1 LKVLLVQ
8 SATGRREQPVFPL
21 GLAFLAGQLAGH
33 DVRAIDLSLSGG
45 STALLADEVR
55 SFQPHVI
62 GISLRNIDDSSWPRT
77 HSYVPPFT
85 AAVESLSSW
94 KGTLL
99 AGGTGFSIYPGR
111 ILEMHPRIDIGV
123 QGEAETVLPVLLA
136 HIEGGERPEG
146 WDGGRLLS
154 SRWADLGKLAPPDYS
169 ILDLPPY
176 EPGYGIGV
184 QSRRGCPFGCTY
196 CTYGFLGGEGFR
208 ERPAAQVVD
217 DVLRLSGAGA
227 GSFQFVDSVFNA
239 PPSYTASLLD
249 HLRRAD
255 TGMRWAAWPDTD
267 VSTDLLRAMVE
278 AGAEKVDFSPDAV
291 SARGLRMLGKR
302 GDPRRLYALVRE
314 ARGLGLLTGVNF
326 FNGNPG
332 EGFFSLLRKL
342 AFMARAR
349 LRLGAADTFVNIGTI
364 RVYAHSKLAVQMIE
378 EGRVPRDC
386 DFWDPVFYLHR
397 GPCDWSYRLFGLLR
411 KARHG

>member
-1 LKVLLVQ
+1 MKVLLVQ

-21 GLAFLAGQLAGH
+21 GLAFLAGQLRGH
-33 DVRAIDLSLSGG
+33 DVRAVDLSLSEG
-45 STALLADEVR
+45 STAPLTDEVR

-94 KGTLL
+94 EGTLL

-111 ILEMHPRIDIGV
+111 ILDMHPRIDIGI
-123 QGEAETVLPVLLA
+123 QGEAENVLPVLLS
-136 HIEGGERPEG
+136 HLEGGERPGG
-146 WDGGRLLS
+146 WDGGRLLAS
-154 SRWADLGKLAPPDYS
+154 GRADLEKLSPPDYS
-169 ILDLPPY
+169 MFGLSPY
-176 EPGYGIGV
+176 AHGYGIGV
-184 QSRRGCPFGCTY
+184 QSRRGCPFGCKY

-208 ERPAAQVVD
+208 ERPVAHVVD
-217 DVLRLSGAGA
+217 DVRRLSEAGA
-227 GSFQFVDSVFNA
+227 GTFQFVDSVFNA
-239 PPSYTASLLD
+239 PTSYTETLLRE
-249 HLRRAD
+249 LRMAD

-267 VSTDLLRAMVE
+267 VSVDMLRAMVD
-278 AGAEKVDFSPDAV
+278 AGAEKVDFSPDAI
-291 SARGLRMLGKR
+291 SSRGLRMLGKK
-302 GDPRRLYALVRE
+302 GDPRRLYPLVRE
-314 ARGLGLLTGVNF
+314 ARGLGLRTGVNF

-332 EGFFSLLRKL
+332 EGFFSLIRKL
-342 AFMARAR
+342 AFMAGAR

-364 RVYAHSKLAVQMIE
+364 RVYAHSRLSVQMIE
-378 EGRVPRDC
+378 EGRVPPDC

-397 GPCDWSYRLFGLLR
+397 GPCDWLYRLFGLLR